1 MAMINRSQGQS
12 DTTVSL
18 FPQVFTQFAD
28 SEYADRASSQL
39 AELAPQSE
47 AAGAPG
53 QSMGNQNPSGTEPS
67 QADSGNSGAAGTGT
81 AGTGTA
87 GADTGETQPAADETQ
102 APAGESSA
110 PEESSAAGE

>member
-1 MAMINRSQGQS
+1 MRRGSRWEIKIHREQS
-12 DTTVSL
+12 RRRRIRVT
-18 FPQVFTQFAD
+18 
-28 SEYADRASSQL
+28 
-39 AELAPQSE
+39 
-47 AAGAPG
+47 AALR
-53 QSMGNQNPSGTEPS
+53 EP
-67 QADSGNSGAAGTGT
+67 GT

>member
-1 MAMINRSQGQS
+1 MAMINRSQGQT
-12 DTTVSL
+12 DTAVQL
-18 FPQVFTQFAD
+18 FTQVVTQFAD
-28 SEYADRASSQL
+28 SEYADRARSQL

-81 AGTGTA
+81 AG
-87 GADTGETQPAADETQ
+87 ADTGETQPAADETQ